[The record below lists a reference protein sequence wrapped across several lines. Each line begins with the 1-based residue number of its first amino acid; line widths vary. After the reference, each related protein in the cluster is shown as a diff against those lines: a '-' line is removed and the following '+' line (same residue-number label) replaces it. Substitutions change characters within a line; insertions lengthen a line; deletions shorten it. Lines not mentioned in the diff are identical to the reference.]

1 MEIVAVLL
9 LGFLGGAV
17 TLFGG
22 LIYMFLDI
30 NKRLLQFITIATTGA
45 IFSVVL
51 LGALP
56 VSLKLAGAGYTALSF
71 MLGGLVFMITGTLFP
86 HTYGAEKYED
96 RLYSLL
102 RTGSL
107 VISGMVLY
115 NIPAG
120 LLIGSGFAYSPS
132 LGLSVLIAIV
142 LENIT
147 RGVAV
152 SPPLTGISTGKPRMM
167 LIMLMAGIPAV
178 AGSALAFTVL
188 AGAIPVIIGSGL
200 AFSAGAMFF
209 ICTDQLVAMM
219 KTFNRPHDIAAAIFF
234 GVVIG
239 VLILGI

>member
-1 MEIVAVLL
+1 
-9 LGFLGGAV
+9 
-17 TLFGG
+17 
-22 LIYMFLDI
+22 
-30 NKRLLQFITIATTGA
+30 
-45 IFSVVL
+45 
-51 LGALP
+51 
-56 VSLKLAGAGYTALSF
+56 